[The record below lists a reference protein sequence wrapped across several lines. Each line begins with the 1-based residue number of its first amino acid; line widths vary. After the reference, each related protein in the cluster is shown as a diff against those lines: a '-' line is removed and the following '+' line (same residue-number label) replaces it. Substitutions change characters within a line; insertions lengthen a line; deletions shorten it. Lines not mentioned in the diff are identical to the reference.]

1 MPGKCSHGYLLQV
14 VEAATM
20 GNHDETVHLA
30 IKGAGVPET
39 RTLDLYERITFGRKY
54 SNLEIISKVIK

>member
-1 MPGKCSHGYLLQV
+1 
-14 VEAATM
+14 M